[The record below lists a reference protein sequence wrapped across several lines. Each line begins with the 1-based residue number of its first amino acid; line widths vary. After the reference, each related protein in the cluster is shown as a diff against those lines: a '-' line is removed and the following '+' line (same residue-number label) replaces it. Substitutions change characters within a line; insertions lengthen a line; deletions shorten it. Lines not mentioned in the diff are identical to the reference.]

1 MPTPTLVVAAE
12 EDAVDVVVVC
22 FLILYEILT
31 FENLRF
37 FAAIIANKKWIFQV
51 DSADVVLDAEAVED
65 MAEIVVKEAVLE
77 VVAEV
82 EVNTVYKN
90 NGFCIW

>member
-1 MPTPTLVVAAE
+1 M
-12 EDAVDVVVVC
+12 
-22 FLILYEILT
+22 
-31 FENLRF
+31 
-37 FAAIIANKKWIFQV
+37 

-65 MAEIVVKEAVLE
+65 MVEIVVKEAVLV

-90 NGFCIW
+90 NGFCI

>member
-1 MPTPTLVVAAE
+1 MPTPTLVVAE
-12 EDAVDVVVVC
+12 EGTVVADVEVVS

-31 FENLRF
+31 FEILRF
-37 FAAIIANKKWIFQV
+37 FAIIANKKWIFQV

-65 MAEIVVKEAVLE
+65 MAEIVVKEADLE
-77 VVAEV
+77 VVEEV